1 MIKFQVTEVHLQ
13 TLPFFVCLFGIWHM
27 EVPRP
32 GVESELQLLACATAT
47 AMLDLSRIC
56 NLYHS
61 SQQRQLL
68 NALSKARDQTHS
80 LMVPSWI
87 HFHCTTMGTPHFFFN
102 QDLKSDE
109 FQLTIHFLEETQDY
123 VVIYLPVSPYW
134 EDNKVIIE
142 ITLNLLVVKKK
153 VAAI

>member
-1 MIKFQVTEVHLQ
+1 
-13 TLPFFVCLFGIWHM
+13 
-27 EVPRP
+27 
-32 GVESELQLLACATAT
+32 
-47 AMLDLSRIC
+47 
-56 NLYHS
+56 
-61 SQQRQLL
+61 
-68 NALSKARDQTHS
+68 
-80 LMVPSWI
+80 
-87 HFHCTTMGTPHFFFN
+87 MGPPHFFFN

-142 ITLNLLVVKKK
+142 ITLNLLVEKKK